1 MIWQHLT
8 RRPFTQPHLPRL
20 YRRMSTQKH
29 LFVVWAPDYE
39 GAYEQRM
46 KVRPD
51 HLVGARQAEADG
63 ILRVGGG
70 MLSPES
76 LTGGERKLVGS
87 MLLYEAESIEVV
99 REQVEKDVYYKNPV
113 WDKSKIVILP
123 FVAAVG
129 DVKFY

>member
-1 MIWQHLT
+1 
-8 RRPFTQPHLPRL
+8 
-20 YRRMSTQKH
+20 
-29 LFVVWAPDYE
+29 
-39 GAYEQRM
+39 
-46 KVRPD
+46 
-51 HLVGARQAEADG
+51 
-63 ILRVGGG
+63 